1 MCLALPGQI
10 LEIIDPDDL
19 LRPARVSFDGVCK
32 TICLAYVPEAEVG
45 DYVLV
50 HVGFA
55 LTRLDAAE
63 AARVRQN
70 LTEAL
75 DLEAEI
81 FAELQHEIPE

>member
-1 MCLALPGQI
+1 MCLALPGEI
-10 LEIIDPDDL
+10 LEILDPEDL

-32 TICLAYVPEAEVG
+32 TICLAYVPEARAG

-55 LTRLDAAE
+55 LTRLDAGE
-63 AARVRQN
+63 AARIRQS

-75 DLEAEI
+75 DLEALIKE
-81 FAELQHEIPE
+81 ELLHESPE